1 MAAARVANSL
11 VGQEDPALT
20 WSEGGE
26 TVMQVAHRCD
36 VKSADLVKWNLARF
50 PNITVN
56 SRVQAG
62 TAFFITDP
70 GLVDTLTLEKAE
82 MPKQVAKR
90 LGISVDDL
98 LQLNSEKHPDLT
110 ATTKLKP
117 GATLIVRDRS
127 SEPDVFLPT
136 QKQERVLDDDGSLA
150 EELQAQ
156 EHSGDPMTTGV
167 VWPRIAELGLLA
179 GLGAGKLL
187 VRLALEELRASS
199 EYDFVVLQATMASV
213 SFYEELGFVRVGAI
227 AKYHPEGTSIDQ
239 NPMQGYR
246 HWACADESRVDE
258 FGDTSYMMAL
268 KLQTMTPDHAV
279 TKMLA
284 KRLTSEWPAVD
295 GAPSSARK
303 KGKHG
308 GSHHKSHNAAGILK
322 PVGSSLQVGDMSLN
336 VDEGDEA
343 RLQLRYEVEKILDSK
358 GPHGSTQYL
367 VKWKHLTVD
376 DATWEKATSEL
387 MQSSAAKAALA
398 RFRKQPS
405 GGSKRSHHGPS
416 EGSSNAKHV
425 EETSTRGAPSATP
438 RWSHRIVRS
447 LLHDQAPE
455 PVLAGDRIFQG
466 GLGEMPRMPNSALVE
481 ANPSHSLEREHRFWL
496 VVRYAPISNKC
507 TLVPLHAAGRFGG
520 CGRRAGRIRWRPA
533 PLKEG
538 FERDAQAS
546 TLVAVMA
553 EAVHGAREAE
563 GEVWC
568 IDELDVEQAAR
579 EQASSS
585 RNKRRQLLDIELE
598 PHLAASAPALGS
610 GTRSG
615 SVLRGMGGTS
625 AATMMG
631 LTFPPRRKPST
642 PRPPREPG
650 SGPPRK
656 KKRLA
661 PASSSCLACTKG
673 KHCAHT
679 CGVRGKAAEAAAA
692 AAAAVAA
699 AAGES
704 GAADESGDSGE

>member
-1 MAAARVANSL
+1 
-11 VGQEDPALT
+11 
-20 WSEGGE
+20 
-26 TVMQVAHRCD
+26 
-36 VKSADLVKWNLARF
+36 
-50 PNITVN
+50 
-56 SRVQAG
+56 
-62 TAFFITDP
+62 
-70 GLVDTLTLEKAE
+70 
-82 MPKQVAKR
+82 
-90 LGISVDDL
+90 
-98 LQLNSEKHPDLT
+98 
-110 ATTKLKP
+110 
-117 GATLIVRDRS
+117 
-127 SEPDVFLPT
+127 
-136 QKQERVLDDDGSLA
+136 
-150 EELQAQ
+150 
-156 EHSGDPMTTGV
+156 
-167 VWPRIAELGLLA
+167 
-179 GLGAGKLL
+179 
-187 VRLALEELRASS
+187 
-199 EYDFVVLQATMASV
+199 
-213 SFYEELGFVRVGAI
+213 
-227 AKYHPEGTSIDQ
+227 
-239 NPMQGYR
+239 
-246 HWACADESRVDE
+246 
-258 FGDTSYMMAL
+258 
-268 KLQTMTPDHAV
+268 
-279 TKMLA
+279 
-284 KRLTSEWPAVD
+284 
-295 GAPSSARK
+295 
-303 KGKHG
+303 
-308 GSHHKSHNAAGILK
+308 
-322 PVGSSLQVGDMSLN
+322 
-336 VDEGDEA
+336 
-343 RLQLRYEVEKILDSK
+343 
-358 GPHGSTQYL
+358 
-367 VKWKHLTVD
+367 
-376 DATWEKATSEL
+376 
-387 MQSSAAKAALA
+387 
-398 RFRKQPS
+398 
-405 GGSKRSHHGPS
+405 
-416 EGSSNAKHV
+416 
-425 EETSTRGAPSATP
+425 
-438 RWSHRIVRS
+438 VRS

-615 SVLRGMGGTS
+615 SVLRGMDGTS